1 MIQWLFTQGCP
12 WRLAFSSLPRPCAAC
27 LIAPFVCPLKNNR
40 LFGVENHT
48 LLSQQV
54 VYLLIGEVVCLVV
67 FSSPFLNTPT
77 TPPPFICTGMGG
89 GYIHSNHFVRL
100 SARSSVR
107 VSDRVCS
114 ISPEPINQVCFGCV
128 CVLVFFLIRLGTV
141 VYYHEAMCHAE
152 KMVHYLECQGHSE
165 GLNKQN
171 ITISTISSR
180 LLFHLQPYLV

>member
-54 VYLLIGEVVCLVV
+54 VYLFIGEVVCLVV
-67 FSSPFLNTPT
+67 FSSPFFYTPT

-89 GYIHSNHFVRL
+89 RYIHWNHFVRL
-100 SARSSVR
+100 SVRSSVR
-107 VSDRVCS
+107 VSDHVCS
-114 ISPEPINQVCFGCV
+114 ISPEPINHVWF
-128 CVLVFFLIRLGTV
+128 LLLFFLFRLGIV

-152 KMVHYLECQGHSE
+152 KMVHYL
-165 GLNKQN
+165 
-171 ITISTISSR
+171 
-180 LLFHLQPYLV
+180 